1 MAHQNLADPKRNEY
15 TLPAGLP
22 VLDELSSEQLRKAQ
36 LLHEG
41 LTAALTARFSALL
54 RQPIRVWL
62 EKLERDDSVGCL
74 TRIEEDSTLAVLTA
88 GSQLRAA
95 IFFGNSVLL
104 SVIERMLGGTAG
116 EHTSARP
123 LTAVEVK
130 LLEKLLVKVM
140 PEFQVC
146 WERAISDP
154 VVLDEIHAK
163 PEMATVFGSDEDLMT
178 MACRIQLGFCESDMR
193 IVLPV
198 RSIVKMLDSGSGGQ
212 TASNH
217 QEMDPVKQQIR
228 ETLLRSDVD
237 VEVILSGN
245 SLPLAA
251 LAKIKPGSLLVL
263 DSKVDRQAEAVFNQ
277 SVRKKG
283 QVLRDGTK
291 RLFRIQDEK
300 PSS

>member
-1 MAHQNLADPKRNEY
+1 MATQNTADQKRTDY
-15 TLPAGLP
+15 TPPAGLP

-36 LLHEG
+36 LLHE
-41 LTAALTARFSALL
+41 ALAGALSARFSALL
-54 RQPIRVWL
+54 RQPIRVSL
-62 EKLERDDSVGCL
+62 EKLERDDAVGCL
-74 TRIEEDSTLAVLTA
+74 TRIEEDSTLVVLNSGTH
-88 GSQLRAA
+88 LRAG

-104 SVIERMLGGTAG
+104 SIIERMLGGTAG

-130 LLEKLLVKVM
+130 LLEKLLIKVV
-140 PEFQVC
+140 PEFQIC

-154 VVLDEIHAK
+154 VVLEEIHAK
-163 PEMATVFGSDEDLMT
+163 PEMATVFGPEEDLMA

-193 IVLPV
+193 IVLPI
-198 RSIVKMLDSGSGGQ
+198 RSIVKMMDSGSGAQ
-212 TASNH
+212 TTTNH
-217 QEMDPVKQQIR
+217 QEIDPVKQQIR
-228 ETLLRSDVD
+228 ETLLRSEVD

-283 QVLRDGTK
+283 QVLRDGTR

-300 PSS
+300 TSS

>member
-1 MAHQNLADPKRNEY
+1 MAYQNPADPKRNEY

-22 VLDELSSEQLRKAQ
+22 VLDELSSDQLRKAQ
-36 LLHEG
+36 LLHEA

-62 EKLERDDSVGCL
+62 EKLERDDAVGCL
-74 TRIEEDSTLAVLTA
+74 TRIEEDSTLVVLNSGA
-88 GSQLRAA
+88 QLRAG

-104 SVIERMLGGTAG
+104 SIIERMLGGTAG

-130 LLEKLLVKVM
+130 LLEKLLLKVV

-146 WERAISDP
+146 WDRAISDP
-154 VVLDEIHAK
+154 VVLEEIHAK
-163 PEMATVFGSDEDLMT
+163 PEMATVFGAEEDLMT

-217 QEMDPVKQQIR
+217 QEIDPVKQQIR